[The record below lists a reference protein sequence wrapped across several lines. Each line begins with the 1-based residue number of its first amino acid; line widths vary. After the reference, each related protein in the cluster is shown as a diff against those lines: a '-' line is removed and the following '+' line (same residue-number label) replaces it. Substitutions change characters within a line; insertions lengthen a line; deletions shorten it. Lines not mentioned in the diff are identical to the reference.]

1 MQIQA
6 LSKDFRDLLLLF
18 NKHGVRYLVVGG
30 YAVTA
35 YGVPRYT
42 KDIDLWID
50 RANDNVVKV
59 LTSLREFGFESLGLV
74 EGDFADPE
82 TMIQLGYEPNP
93 PKRAMVMVA
102 RKLRFAEVEAETRA
116 FWASQSPA
124 QRIIELESLR
134 RMWPEITGD
143 PDEPM
148 VRVIHKRRRGE
159 PAVKAPT

>member
-1 MQIQA
+1 VQIQA

-59 LTSLREFGFESLGLV
+59 RASLRELGFESLGLG

-82 TMIQLGYEPNP
+82 TMIQLGYEPNRIDVLTWIDGVEFDEAF
-93 PKRAMVMVA
+93 PKRITAEIDRWDRAGDHRQGVA
-102 RKLRFAEVEAETRA
+102 DQEQARHGTSSRY
-116 FWASQSPA
+116 P
-124 QRIIELESLR
+124 
-134 RMWPEITGD
+134 
-143 PDEPM
+143 
-148 VRVIHKRRRGE
+148 
-159 PAVKAPT
+159 